1 MTAFTPYYQAID
13 GNGNPYA
20 AARMYFFLTGTLTPK
35 TTYSDAGLT
44 TPNTHPVVADANG
57 RFGPIYLATDANYKV
72 ILNDSSDTPV
82 PGGTFDPLQTIDPGL
97 VDIHGLTALTAPA
110 TDDELPIYDASASTN
125 KRITLENVLKVV
137 ASLTNKATPVPADI
151 MLLNDSASSNAA
163 KYALVSAV
171 LAALNGLTE
180 DTSADQQ
187 ADFLLS
193 YDTSATAAKKV
204 LMKKLPGVAVAHCS
218 FNGTGTP
225 ATRGTPLNVASIT
238 DNGTGDWTVNY
249 TTALATANYSY
260 TTGVQ
265 LVSGSNQTVLSGT
278 PVATPTTSAL
288 RLICSSMSSGSSTIA
303 ASDSVFVNLACH
315 SVGG

>member
-225 ATRGTPLNVASIT
+225 TTRGTPLNVGSIT
-238 DNGTGDWTVNY
+238 DNGTGDYTANY
-249 TTALATANYSY
+249 SANLATANY
-260 TTGVQ
+260 
-265 LVSGSNQTVLSGT
+265 
-278 PVATPTTSAL
+278 TPTTSVQIVSGNNLTVVELSSTIPTAAAI
-288 RLICSSMSSGSSTIA
+288 RLVCSSMNSGSSTIFA
-303 ASDSVFVNLACH
+303 TDSVFINVTCH